1 MHYVS
6 QYNYFRSLDRLARLG
21 DERPDLSHSVA
32 GLSRFSLR
40 GVFNNQE
47 LITIFQHKAT
57 LELIKRWASLEA
69 KLDITE
75 IQRDLRRSERY
86 FVSRYVMK
94 VNTPRYHSTL
104 SCEFLRASFDNFE
117 TPAEIAELGPDKVS
131 EFQRFCDVEWPHYK
145 DKPIDI
151 FWAHVGSAFGVPI
164 NPKQVSYAPQE
175 GPETVQNISEDQ
187 LMKEIHESAQ
197 ELQSHARSTGL
208 NGHLYAPPS
217 KVYSLANDPAVDEAR
232 RKALLKLLKLK
243 KAIKMLVF
251 NFHRIEL
258 EMPEGLLSDELLQA
272 LGFLPCK
279 ACCGKPYPR
288 TTLISGTGQTLE
300 DKSGSAD
307 RLQRNNAESTSSAVE
322 RSNPREGHS
331 QNSAPLNNSGEIV
344 DDAAFQAALDFIV
357 GLERLV
363 GADGEP
369 ENYDE
374 LCEKYRMKINMAESS
389 IRNFGLQIQ
398 PRALETM
405 QEVYYSF
412 TNLAKNRQ
420 SHIQI
425 SAIAATINSSW
436 HGIGPWKH

>member
-21 DERPDLSHSVA
+21 DEKPDLSHAVA

-104 SCEFLRASFDNFE
+104 DCEFLRASFDNFE
-117 TPAEIAELGPDKVS
+117 TPPEIAELGPDKVS
-131 EFQRFCDVEWPHYK
+131 EFQSFCDEEWPHYK

-151 FWAHVGSAFGVPI
+151 FWAHVGSAFGTPI
-164 NPKQVSYAPQE
+164 NPKQISYAPKE
-175 GPETVQNISEDQ
+175 GPETVQSVSEDE
-187 LMKEIHESAQ
+187 LMKEIHESAE
-197 ELQSHARSTGL
+197 ELRSHARTTGL

-217 KVYSLANDPAVDEAR
+217 KLYSLANDPDLDEAR

-251 NFHRIEL
+251 NFHRVEL

-272 LGFLPCK
+272 LGFLPCT
-279 ACCGKPYPR
+279 ACCGKRSLRR
-288 TTLISGTGQTLE
+288 TPTSRTLE
-300 DKSGSAD
+300 DNSGSGD
-307 RLQRNNAESTSSAVE
+307 RLQRKNAEYSSGAGE
-322 RSNPREGHS
+322 GSHSREGNS
-331 QNSAPLNNSGEIV
+331 QLSSPLNKVAGIV
-344 DDAAFQAALDFIV
+344 DEEAFQAALDFIV

-369 ENYDE
+369 ESYDE
-374 LCEKYRMKINMAESS
+374 LCEKYRMQLDMAESS
-389 IRNFGLQIQ
+389 IRAFGLQIQ
-398 PRALETM
+398 PRTLENM

-420 SHIQI
+420 SHTQI

-436 HGIGPWKH
+436 HGIGPWRH